1 MKPLY
6 EIVQAHRELTKLAEV
21 EDMDEQAVADT
32 LAGLEG
38 DIQTKAQSV
47 AAMALNVEAWAQ
59 AADDA
64 AKRLADRA
72 ARMRKKGDWLRGYLL
87 TNLKAAGIPKVES
100 PEITVAIRKNPASV
114 QIAEGIILPAKYMVT
129 PPPAPPPAPR
139 PDKRAILDALK
150 AGEQI
155 EGCQIVQGERL
166 EIR

>member
-6 EIVQAHRELTKLAEV
+6 EIVQAHRELTRLAEV
-21 EDMDEQAVADT
+21 EELDEQAVADT

-47 AAMALNVEAWAQ
+47 AAMVLNVEAWAQ

-64 AKRLADRA
+64 AKRLAERA
-72 ARMRKKGDWLRGYLL
+72 AKMRKRSDWLRGYLY
-87 TNLKAAGIPKVES
+87 TNLKASGQTKVDS
-100 PEITVAIRKNPASV
+100 PEFTISIRKNPPAV
-114 QIAEGIILPAKYMVT
+114 QIADGIILPAKYLVT

-155 EGCQIVQGERL
+155 EGCRSC
-166 EIR
+166 RARSW